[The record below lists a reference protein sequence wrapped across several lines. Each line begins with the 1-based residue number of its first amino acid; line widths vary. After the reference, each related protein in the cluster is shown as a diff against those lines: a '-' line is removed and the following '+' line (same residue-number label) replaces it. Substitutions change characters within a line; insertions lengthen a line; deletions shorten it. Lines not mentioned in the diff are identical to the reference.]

1 MLEKGTAIGSYTVL
15 ELLGAGGMGEV
26 YRARDSRLKRDVAVK
41 ILTERLADD
50 TEALARFEKEAQS
63 VAALSHPNILAIHD
77 FGRFEGQSYAVM
89 ELLEGETLRERLERE
104 RLSARKAVDYA
115 VQIASG
121 LIAAHNRGIA
131 HRDLKPENLFLTRD
145 GLLKI
150 LDFGLAQQ
158 VAGPETIDARS
169 TALTLAQSQ
178 NHAVVGTI
186 GYMSPEQVRAR
197 PLDHRTDIFSFGI
210 VLYEML
216 SGERPFLGPSSADVI
231 GAILSESPRDFPG
244 RSETVPPALWSI
256 LNRCLEKNVD
266 ERFQT
271 ASDLAFALR
280 TVVDGSADSSASGMR
295 EVDQQ
300 TGDEPSTVA
309 VLRFAN
315 MSPDPEQEYFCEGIA
330 EEVINALAMI
340 EGLRVAARSSAFQF
354 DPKENDAR
362 EAGRALKVKTVLEG
376 SVRTAGKRV
385 RVSVQLVDV
394 ENGFQLWSER
404 YDREMVDIFALQDEI
419 SGRVV
424 EALKVKLG
432 GRTTED
438 LKRPTASVEAY
449 QLYLKG
455 LHNWYK
461 RGTDSLEKART
472 FFEQAAEKDPSYAL
486 AHAAVANTYDSLG
499 WYGLEPRLAR
509 AKADAAIQRALALDP
524 QLAEV
529 RAAVGLKKTFLDWD
543 WEGAE
548 REFRAAIEANPSYV
562 LAHIWFSMALSWT
575 ERYDEALTMAGRA
588 IELDP
593 LSPYAHSAFGLSLL
607 SAGRAEEALDALNE
621 AIEIDS
627 DYLLTLWLLTATH
640 GALGQFEEAVAVAER
655 AAVISGRS
663 SYYLGWLGWAYGLA
677 GRRGEAEQI
686 LQKLIS
692 KPEGAYIGPMAVMQV
707 HLGLGQNE
715 EAFTWLDEAA
725 TVGDPLTTLLTLP
738 FMDPLRGDPRFQ
750 TIRHRVGIGGS
761 SAASI

>member
-1 MLEKGTAIGSYTVL
+1 MLEKGTAIGSYTVI

-50 TEALARFEKEAQS
+50 TEALGRFEKEAQS

-89 ELLEGETLRERLERE
+89 ELLEGETLRERLEQE
-104 RLSARKAVDYA
+104 RLSARKAVDFA
-115 VQIASG
+115 VQIAGG

-145 GLLKI
+145 GLVKI
-150 LDFGLAQQ
+150 LDFGLAQP
-158 VAGPETIDARS
+158 VAGPETVAARS
-169 TALTLAQSQ
+169 TVLTLAQSQ
-178 NHAVVGTI
+178 DHAVVGTI

-216 SGERPFLGPSSADVI
+216 SGERPFLGQSSADVI
-231 GAILSESPRDFPG
+231 GAILSESPRDFPA
-244 RSETVPPALWSI
+244 RSETVSPALWSI

-280 TVVDGSADSSASGMR
+280 TVADGSADSSASGVG
-295 EVDQQ
+295 EIAPQAD
-300 TGDEPSTVA
+300 DEPSTVA

-315 MSPDPEQEYFCEGIA
+315 MSSDPEQDYFCEGIA
-330 EEVINALAMI
+330 EEAINALAMI

-354 DPKENDAR
+354 DPKESDAR

-394 ENGFQLWSER
+394 ENGFQLWSAR
-404 YDREMVDIFALQDEI
+404 YDREMDDIFALQDEI
-419 SGRVV
+419 SERVV

-432 GRTTED
+432 GKSKED
-438 LKRPTASVEAY
+438 IKRPTASVEAY

-461 RGTDSLEKART
+461 RGTGSLEKAVT
-472 FFEQAAEKDPSYAL
+472 LFEQAAEKDPSYAL
-486 AHAAVANTYDSLG
+486 AHAAVANAYDSLG

-524 QLAEV
+524 ELAEV
-529 RAAVGLKKTFLDWD
+529 RAAVALKHTFLDWD
-543 WEGAE
+543 WQGAE

-562 LAHIWFSMALSWT
+562 LAYIWFSMALSWT
-575 ERYDEALTMAGRA
+575 ERYDEGLTMAGRA
-588 IELDP
+588 VELDP
-593 LSPYAHSAFGLSLL
+593 LSPYAHSALGLSLL
-607 SAGRAEEALDALNE
+607 SAGRGEEALDALHQ

-627 DYLLTLWLLTATH
+627 DYLLTLWVLTATH
-640 GALGQFEEAVAVAER
+640 GALGRFDEAVAVAER
-655 AAVISGRS
+655 AVVISERS

-677 GRRGEAEQI
+677 GSREEAERI
-686 LQKLIS
+686 LAELTS
-692 KPEGAYIGPMAVMQV
+692 KPEGEYIGPMGVVQV
-707 HLGLGQNE
+707 HLGLGHLE
-715 EAFTWLDEAA
+715 EAFTWLDKAV
-725 TVGDPLTTLLTLP
+725 TVGDPLATLLTLP

-750 TIRHRVGIGGS
+750 KIRERVGIGVS
-761 SAASI
+761 SATTR